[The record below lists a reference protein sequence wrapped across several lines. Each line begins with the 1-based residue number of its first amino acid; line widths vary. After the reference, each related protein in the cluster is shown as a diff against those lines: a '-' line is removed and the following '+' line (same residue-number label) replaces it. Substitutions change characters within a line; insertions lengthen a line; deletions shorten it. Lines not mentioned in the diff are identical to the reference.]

1 MLTIYGRNNSSN
13 VMKVVWAAEEIGVA
27 YARHDRGGAF
37 GGLDTPEY
45 RAMNP
50 NQKIPTIDDDGF
62 VLWESN
68 AIVRYLGAR
77 YGAGKIWPEDL
88 RVRADADRWMDWQQ
102 TTVGPPMGVAFM
114 QLVRTPAEKRDAKLI
129 AQENDK
135 AASAWAMLDDAL
147 RNRPFVAGDKLTMG
161 DIPVGVLA
169 HRWFALPLQRPDLPA
184 LSAWYE
190 RLKSRTAYRVNVSD
204 IPVT

>member
-27 YARHDRGGAF
+27 YVRHDRGGAF

-77 YGAGKIWPEDL
+77 YGAGGIWPEDL

-102 TTVGPPMGVAFM
+102 TTVGPPMGVVFWQNA
-114 QLVRTPAEKRDAKLI
+114 RTPPEKRDPALI
-129 AQENDK
+129 AQETEK
-135 AASAWAMLDDAL
+135 AGAAWAILDDLL

-161 DIPVGVLA
+161 DIPAGVHV
-169 HRWFALPLQRPDLPA
+169 HRWFALPLKRPDLPA

-190 RLKSRTAYRVNVSD
+190 RLKARSAYRANVSD